1 MFTRVLLGNLS
12 LERLIFSEGYSLYGL
27 DSVPRSFLYMVGED
41 YLHGTS
47 HGVGHFL
54 NVHEGPRGKKLKPGN
69 IITNEPG
76 YYEKDAFGIR
86 VENEVLVVK
95 KGEKLL
101 GFENL
106 TYLPYERNLI
116 DLDLVSDDFKTYID
130 DYHKKVF
137 EKLSPFLKNDQKTLD
152 YLKRKTAPL

>member
-1 MFTRVLLGNLS
+1 
-12 LERLIFSEGYSLYGL
+12 
-27 DSVPRSFLYMVGED
+27 MVGED
-41 YLHGTS
+41 YKHGTS

-54 NVHEGPRGKKLKPGN
+54 NVHEGPRGKALRPGN

-86 VENEVLVVK
+86 IENEVLVV
-95 KGEKLL
+95 EKQGNLL

-116 DLDLVSDDFKTYID
+116 DMDLISNDFKKYID
-130 DYHKKVF
+130 NFHKKVF
-137 EKLSPFLKNDQKTLD
+137 EKLSPFLKNDEKALN
-152 YLKRKTAPL
+152 YLKKKTEPL